1 MNGANTEV
9 LEHENGL
16 VTQGLGLELDS
27 LSLDAH
33 QDFSK
38 SLRNCLLAT
47 GNSPSLRNTYIVIFS
62 GDGTPNY
69 KLGDVQNLIAEVG
82 ENLKTHVDQWRSR
95 TAPKASAS
103 FFQDN
108 EGSYLCRRRCS
119 GACRDPFRLIIPL
132 SCDGRDGEPS

>member
-69 KLGDVQNLIAEVG
+69 KLG
-82 ENLKTHVDQWRSR
+82 TFR
-95 TAPKASAS
+95 T
-103 FFQDN
+103 
-108 EGSYLCRRRCS
+108 
-119 GACRDPFRLIIPL
+119 
-132 SCDGRDGEPS
+132 